1 MKTLD
6 THQENIPLVVIGV
19 NHHTAKVNIREK
31 ATFSEKQQT
40 SIIQILHK
48 KYNTRG
54 VLVLSTCNRTE
65 IYICGRK
72 AIKYIWD
79 ICNWLDTLINEN
91 IFCNKDLVY
100 IFKGKKVIFHFFRVI
115 ASLDSQIVGE
125 PQITG
130 QVKTAYE
137 KAHSINHTDI
147 LINKMY
153 NFGMQV
159 EKQVRSK
166 TYLTDGAVSVS
177 FAAVELA
184 RKIFGDLTNTTVL
197 LIGAGDMVEL
207 ALLHFVKR
215 NVSRIWIANR
225 TLKKAQYLAD
235 KFQGEAIDIKKLE
248 QAFEQADI
256 VLTAT
261 SSDYYIVDK
270 QIVEKVAKDRNYK
283 PIFLIDLAVPRDIDP
298 AVADIDGVF
307 LYNLDALEEIVQN
320 NIEQRKKEIPK
331 AEKIVENHV
340 TEYIKWYKTL
350 PVIKTIM
357 ELSHYFE
364 EIREQEF
371 ERLKNRFPEEIQGDA
386 EYLSK
391 SLMKKFLHQHI
402 VLLRHSNEDPL
413 KQKQHI
419 DLVGDIYRLNGSKLE
434 KSKEK

>member
-6 THQENIPLVVIGV
+6 VHQENLPLVVIGV

-31 ATFSEKQQT
+31 ATFTEKQQT
-40 SIIQILHK
+40 SIIKLLHK

-54 VLVLSTCNRTE
+54 SLVLSTCNRTE

-79 ICNWLDTLINEN
+79 ICNWLDSLINDS

-100 IFKGKKVIFHFFRVI
+100 IFKGKKVIHHFFRVI
-115 ASLDSQIVGE
+115 TSLDSQIVGE

-130 QVKTAYE
+130 QVKDAYE
-137 KAHSINHTDI
+137 NSHAINQTDI
-147 LINKMY
+147 LLNKMY

-184 RKIFGDLTNTTVL
+184 RKIFGDLINTTVL
-197 LIGAGDMVEL
+197 LIGAGETVEL
-207 ALLHFVKR
+207 ASLHFAKR
-215 NVSRIWIANR
+215 NVARIWVANR
-225 TLKKAQYLAD
+225 TFKKAQYLAD
-235 KFQGEAIDIKKLE
+235 KFQGEPLALENLE

-261 SSDYYIVDK
+261 SSDFY
-270 QIVEKVAKDRNYK
+270 IVEKQLVESAAKKRNYK
-283 PIFLIDLAVPRDIDP
+283 PIFLIDLAIPRNIDP
-298 AVADIDGVF
+298 AVADTDGVF
-307 LYNLDALEEIVQN
+307 LYNLDGLQEIVQK

-340 TEYIKWYKTL
+340 TAYIKWYKTL

-402 VLLRHSNEDPL
+402 VMLRRSNEDPQ

-419 DLVGDIYRLNGSKLE
+419 DLVGDIYRLNGSKVE
-434 KSKEK
+434 KSEEN